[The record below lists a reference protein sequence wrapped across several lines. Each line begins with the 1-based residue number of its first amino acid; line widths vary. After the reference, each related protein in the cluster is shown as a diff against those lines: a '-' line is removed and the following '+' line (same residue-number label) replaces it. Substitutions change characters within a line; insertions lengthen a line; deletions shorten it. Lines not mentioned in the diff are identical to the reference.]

1 MSEIKKIKP
10 VMSEQKKLAVIE
22 QLWLIYYND
31 TLFEKGMITQEQH
44 QRMQL
49 MIKSRTA
56 LKIK

>member
-1 MSEIKKIKP
+1 MLEIKKIKP

-31 TLFEKGMITQEQH
+31 TLFAKGMITQEQH

>member
-31 TLFEKGMITQEQH
+31 TLFAKGMINQEQH

>member
-31 TLFEKGMITQEQH
+31 TLFAKGMITQEQH

>member
-49 MIKSRTA
+49 
-56 LKIK
+56 KIK

>member
-31 TLFEKGMITQEQH
+31 TLFAKGMITQEQH
-44 QRMQL
+44 QGMQL

>member
-31 TLFEKGMITQEQH
+31 TLFAKGMITQEQH

-49 MIKSRTA
+49 MIKSRTS